1 MLNLPAEI
9 SVNHVFPEISYS
21 QIDRVPICLNSCI
34 FIKTIEQDSELCP
47 HVVGRSHI
55 GALCEHT
62 EIFPPGPFALV
73 LLQTVVVIVQCSCPL
88 QHVLAQDSF
97 RCVQLG
103 YAAETRHPID
113 RIASVNV
120 KIRFRC
126 TQ

>member
-9 SVNHVFPEISYS
+9 SVNHIFPEVSNS

-34 FIKTIEQDSELCP
+34 IIKTIGQDPQLGP
-47 HVVGRSHI
+47 HVVGSSHI
-55 GALCEHT
+55 GALREHT
-62 EIFPPGPFALV
+62 EIFPRGPFALV

-88 QHVLAQDSF
+88 QHVLAQDPF

-103 YAAETRHPID
+103 YAAESRHPID

-126 TQ
+126 AQ